1 MVTPSTKNI
10 RTEKPI
16 IANPSSMAWSSPAL
30 DGSFLCTSGGSRALR
45 SVFLLVPEVEEAGL
59 RGNREGDISINWD
72 PSSHKQLG
80 TVVIILHDREMLNH
94 CIAHLEPA

>member
-16 IANPSSMAWSSPAL
+16 IANPSSVARSSPAL
-30 DGSFLCTSGGSRALR
+30 DGSFLCTSGGPPSLW
-45 SVFLLVPEVEEAGL
+45 SVFLLVPEVEKAGL
-59 RGNREGDISINWD
+59 HGNREGDISINWD

-80 TVVIILHDREMLNH
+80 AVVIILHDTEMLNH
-94 CIAHLEPA
+94 CIAHLELA

>member
-16 IANPSSMAWSSPAL
+16 TANPSSTARSSPAL
-30 DGSFLCTSGGSRALR
+30 DGRFLRTSGGSPSSW
-45 SVFLLVPEVEEAGL
+45 SVCLLVPEVGKADL
-59 RGNREGDISINWD
+59 CRNREGDISINLD

-80 TVVIILHDREMLNH
+80 TEVIILYNIEMLNH
-94 CIAHLEPA
+94 CVVHLELA